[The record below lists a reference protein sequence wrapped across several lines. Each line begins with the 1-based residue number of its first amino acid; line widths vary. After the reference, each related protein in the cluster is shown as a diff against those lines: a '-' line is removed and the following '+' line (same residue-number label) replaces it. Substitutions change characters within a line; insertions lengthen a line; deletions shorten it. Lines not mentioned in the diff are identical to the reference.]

1 MNEQATRQRWVAFGP
16 TGAIGSILRSDTG
29 YTVRLVDDPDVRDRG
44 TFPALDVAKSALHA
58 AMEPGSDWPEF
69 REH

>member
-1 MNEQATRQRWVAFGP
+1 MNDQETRQRWVAFGP
-16 TGAIGSILRSDTG
+16 TGAIGSILRTDDG
-29 YTVRLVDDPDVRDRG
+29 YAVRIIDDPDDLSRG
-44 TFPALDVAKSALHA
+44 TFESLDVAKSALHA